1 MFCTSQQTDPVRIS
15 LDWHAGSSYTGVT
28 VNGFFFKIIL
38 STSVC
43 AGFVLLC
50 GLLSSCGEGAA
61 LRLPYAAFSLPR
73 LTLSTGSRPAG
84 FRSCGT
90 WAQQHVL
97 SSWGTCSVVGAR
109 GLSSWGGC
117 SALGARAQSFLDQ
130 RNEPMS
136 PALEGGFFTRDSRE
150 AQWFLCKLH
159 ILIGYCWPIGKQG
172 ICIVT
177 ICFLRLCCNYLLV
190 TRDFC

>member
-1 MFCTSQQTDPVRIS
+1 MFCTSQQTDPVHIS

-50 GLLSSCGEGAA
+50 GLFSSCGEGAA
-61 LRLPYAAFSLPR
+61 LGLQYAAFSLPR

-90 WAQQHVL
+90 WTQQHVL

-109 GLSSWGGC
+109 GLSNWGRC
-117 SALGARAQSFLDQ
+117 STLGARAQSFLDQ
-130 RNEPMS
+130 GNKPMS
-136 PALEGGFFTRDSRE
+136 PALEGGFFTRDTRE
-150 AQWFLCKLH
+150 AQWFLVNYTFWL
-159 ILIGYCWPIGKQG
+159 G
-172 ICIVT
+172 IAD
-177 ICFLRLCCNYLLV
+177 L
-190 TRDFC
+190 